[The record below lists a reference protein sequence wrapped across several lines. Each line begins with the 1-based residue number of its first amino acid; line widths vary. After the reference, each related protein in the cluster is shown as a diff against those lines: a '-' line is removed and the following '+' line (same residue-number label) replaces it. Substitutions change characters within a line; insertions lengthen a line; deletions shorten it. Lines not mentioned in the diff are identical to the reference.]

1 MKTRNRAS
9 NKVSSGLP
17 RLSPALLAAVFVT
30 LGHTAAAAD
39 TFRSW
44 SYVTLPEGGY
54 LMDGHSPVDDPSLW
68 QASSAVQYDANNFAR
83 SSIGFGSDGNLEAK
97 IGVSASSPVRG
108 KVHADASY
116 RDEGFV
122 CGGDACGIAVPLST
136 SLDVRLHQDGSFTE
150 GTANYAV
157 FYSLWSATTAYQFH
171 FAVEQGEGPLR
182 PYGWFSTESLVTGE
196 TTLENITTRDASGNT
211 VFNPLFNLVWEDA
224 DHDGVYNFAYD
235 LSFTTFT
242 QGIDLKEELSMS
254 AYVYGSP
261 DGQFV
266 DSLNS
271 FHSTWT
277 PQAGVTLTGGV
288 GGRIVAGPTLP
299 VPEPSS
305 WAMLLAGLGL
315 TALIARRRCAG

>member
-9 NKVSSGLP
+9 INASSGLP
-17 RLSPALLAAVFVT
+17 RLASALLAAALVT
-30 LGHTAAAAD
+30 FGHTAAAAD

-44 SYVTLPEGGY
+44 SYVPLPEGGY

-68 QASSAVQYDANNFAR
+68 QSSSSVRYDENNFAS
-83 SSIGFGSDGNLEAK
+83 SSIGFGSSGSLDVK
-97 IGVSASSPVRG
+97 IGVSARSPVRG
-108 KVHADASY
+108 IVHSDVSY
-116 RDEGFV
+116 RDDGFV
-122 CGGDACGIAVPLST
+122 CGGDACGTAVPLAT
-136 SLDVRLHQDGSFTE
+136 SLDVRLRQDGSFTE
-150 GTANYAV
+150 GSANFRV
-157 FYSLWSATTAYQFH
+157 FYSLWSTTTFYQFH

-182 PYGWFSTESLVTGE
+182 PYGWFSTENLVTGKMTVE
-196 TTLENITTRDASGNT
+196 DMTSRDASGNT
-211 VFNPLFNLVWEDA
+211 VFNPLFNLVWDDA
-224 DHDGVYNFAYD
+224 NHDGIYNFAYD
-235 LSFTTFT
+235 LSFTTYT
-242 QGIDLKEELSMS
+242 QGVDLKEELSMS

-261 DGQFV
+261 DTQFV

-288 GGRIVAGPTLP
+288 GGRIAAGPTLP

-315 TALIARRRCAG
+315 TGLIARRRCAG

>member
-9 NKVSSGLP
+9 DNVSSGLP
-17 RLSPALLAAVFVT
+17 RLSSALLAAALVSF
-30 LGHTAAAAD
+30 GHTAAAAD

-68 QASSAVQYDANNFAR
+68 QASSAVQYDENNFAS
-83 SSIGFGSDGNLEAK
+83 SSIGFGSDGSLEAK
-97 IGVSASSPVRG
+97 IGVSGQSPVRG
-108 KVHADASY
+108 KVHSDLSY

-136 SLDVRLHQDGSFTE
+136 SLDVRLHQDGSFTV
-150 GTANYAV
+150 GSANYGV

-182 PYGWFSTESLVTGE
+182 PSGSFSTENLVTGK
-196 TTLENITTRDASGNT
+196 TTLENLTTRDASGNT

-224 DHDGVYNFAYD
+224 DHDGVYNFSYD
-235 LSFTTFT
+235 LSFSTFT
-242 QGIDLKEELSMS
+242 QGVDLKEDLFMF
-254 AYVYGSP
+254 AYVNGSS
-261 DGQFV
+261 DTQFF

-288 GGRIVAGPTLP
+288 GGRIAAGPTLP

-315 TALIARRRCAG
+315 TGLIARRRSAG